1 MRIPGEFEAFRSAAG
16 RARGALDRGRFL
28 EAFAFGDNERAA
40 AVLAA
45 LVLSGRKRATANLVW
60 SFDATETTAV
70 EAMMH
75 SGSGPRGH
83 DAEIPGLGSR
93 LAIRRILC
101 RVKSQGRSQ

>member
-16 RARGALDRGRFL
+16 CARGALDRGRFL

-45 LVLSGRKRATANLVW
+45 LVLSGRKRTTASLVW

-70 EAMMH
+70 EAMTP
-75 SGSGPRGH
+75 SGSLAHEVTMPSS
-83 DAEIPGLGSR
+83 PGLGRGLRFDGSS
-93 LAIRRILC
+93 A
-101 RVKSQGRSQ
+101 G